1 VNTVQCCRRK
11 KYEREIEKLLERGV
25 FLEDLTPK
33 EGEEKG
39 RRTIMWRVFRDL
51 NDSTVDRFM
60 TKIGELQ
67 TAFWLRYR
75 TSYNIKLVET
85 GKVVLWH
92 SKLEE
97 IKG

>member
-1 VNTVQCCRRK
+1 
-11 KYEREIEKLLERGV
+11 
-25 FLEDLTPK
+25 
-33 EGEEKG
+33 
-39 RRTIMWRVFRDL
+39 MWRVFRDL

-92 SKLEE
+92 SKLGGNKRLIKTQADAREWLEE
-97 IKG
+97 KDEICLDKQRLDRPYTK